1 MRERYQ
7 EASTHSVKRVRL
19 AICFVALGAWGA
31 VPAHA
36 DSYLDQL
43 NAELERVEKID
54 SSTTSAA
61 KEERVR
67 AGEGFSDGL
76 SMEDFAQE
84 MRTRHPGGNVLYIRL
99 TRMEK
104 VRVYEEYY
112 LKGEN
117 YQIVVDVMAK
127 WLAAR

>member
-1 MRERYQ
+1 
-7 EASTHSVKRVRL
+7 
-19 AICFVALGAWGA
+19 